1 VAEGRRGDRQCA
13 SDRPAMPEPFLVVR
27 DLTRGFVKDSEAIEV
42 LRGIGLDVGR
52 GDTLA
57 ITGASG
63 VGKSTL
69 MHILGTLDRPS
80 SGTVRYNGEDVF
92 RLDDRGLARFRNRTI
107 GFVFQF
113 HHLMPELSALENV
126 MMPALIQRM
135 RRRPA
140 VAMAQGILGEL
151 GLSGRLRHKP
161 GELSG
166 GEQQRVA
173 IARAL
178 VLGPQIILADE
189 PTGNLDRRTGEGVED
204 LLLDMNRQLKATLVV
219 VTHNPSL
226 SRKMGRRLEMVDG
239 RIVDQE
245 PGAKREGEGR

>member
-1 VAEGRRGDRQCA
+1 MMV
-13 SDRPAMPEPFLVVR
+13 EPFLRVQGV
-27 DLTRGFVKDSEAIEV
+27 TRRFVKDSQAIEV
-42 LRGIGLDVGR
+42 LRGIDLEVRR
-52 GDTLA
+52 GETLA

-69 MHILGTLDRPS
+69 VHILGTLDRPT
-80 SGTVRYNGEDVF
+80 SGTVLYEGKEVF
-92 RLDDRGLARFRNRTI
+92 RLDERELARFRNKAV

-113 HHLMPELSALENV
+113 HHLLPELTALENV

-135 RRRPA
+135 ARDQAASMGRE
-140 VAMAQGILGEL
+140 ILGLL
-151 GLSGRLRHKP
+151 GLTARVKHKP

-173 IARAL
+173 IGRAL

-204 LLLDMNRQLKATLVV
+204 LLLEMNRQFQATLVV
-219 VTHNPSL
+219 VTHNLNL
-226 SRKMGRRLEMVDG
+226 SGKLGRRFELVDG
-239 RIVDQE
+239 RIVERTLQ
-245 PGAKREGEGR
+245 

>member
-1 VAEGRRGDRQCA
+1 
-13 SDRPAMPEPFLVVR
+13 MPEPFLVVR